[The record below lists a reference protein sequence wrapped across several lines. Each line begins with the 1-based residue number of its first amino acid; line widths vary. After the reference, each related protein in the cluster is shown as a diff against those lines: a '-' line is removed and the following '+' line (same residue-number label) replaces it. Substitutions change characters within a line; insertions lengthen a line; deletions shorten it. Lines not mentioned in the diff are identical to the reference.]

1 MIAELTGV
9 VLAGGRSSRFG
20 ANKALARWQATTMVE
35 QVVNSLLIVMPNVL
49 VVTKKPAELAFL
61 EKPGVR
67 VIKDLHKDGH
77 PMGGLFT
84 ALKRLKTSHAFVA
97 ACDMPFVRP
106 ELIEKLWLARADY
119 DAAIP
124 VWQGRRQPLCGIY
137 SRQCLGLIRACI
149 GQEALGITNLFD
161 CLRTRFMLEQ
171 EIQEVDP
178 QGLSFMDI
186 DTPED
191 YQRAKG
197 LKPC

>member
-35 QVVNSLLIVMPNVL
+35 QVVNSLLIVMPNVP

-97 ACDMPFVRP
+97 ACDMPFVRRNSSR
-106 ELIEKLWLARADY
+106 LWLARAG

-124 VWQGRRQPLCGIY
+124 VWQGRRQPLRHLFAPMPG
-137 SRQCLGLIRACI
+137 SDRACI
-149 GQEALGITNLFD
+149 GQEAFGITNLFD

-171 EIQEVDP
+171 EIQEADP